1 MTDQLALFASPRK
14 IVCSPP
20 RDIDPV
26 AGFVPMEIL
35 ANDICYAPFDG
46 AKAKQIILDLCR
58 QAGDDWVICF
68 DISRKAR
75 MYPPDLSSLCL
86 RMVDAGII
94 ESAELPSA
102 SGKGFHYGYRLPQQ
116 WEAA

>member
-1 MTDQLALFASPRK
+1 MTDQLNLFASSKK
-14 IVCSPP
+14 IVCRPP

-26 AGFVPMEIL
+26 AGFVPIEIF
-35 ANDICYAPFDG
+35 ANDICYVPFDG

-58 QAGDDWVICF
+58 QAGDVWVICF
-68 DISRKAR
+68 DISRQAR
-75 MYPPDLSSLCL
+75 MYPQDLSSLCL

-102 SGKGFHYGYRLPQQ
+102 NGKGFHYGYRLPQQ
-116 WEAA
+116 REAA